1 MHPTAEVHARCCAG
15 DGLDYILDEALGGDG
30 EESQA
35 NPFGG
40 IARTV
45 TSLNRFMKSLSN

>member
-1 MHPTAEVHARCCAG
+1 MCACAG
-15 DGLDYILDEALGGDG
+15 DGLDYILEQALGGDS
-30 EESQA
+30 EEEGSGS
-35 NPFGG
+35 PFGG